1 MRRLHSSCLVDYNEP
16 SCELGNPTESYQDY
30 TNTTDDQF
38 ITMAKSLLS
47 VSLWTHCKIVPG
59 QSSPI
64 SNLRLT
70 GERHTEGVLVLML
83 RGSGQMEPRLSS
95 ILTGWGYAPSLL
107 ARLFWMSF
115 RIPLASS
122 LLCKYT
128 CNSVNYKY
136 QYISI
141 MEQLGRY
148 TFTRLVQTA
157 TIKQGNLLSL
167 YSFIH

>member
-1 MRRLHSSCLVDYNEP
+1 MRRLHSFCPVDYDEP
-16 SCELGNPTESYQDY
+16 SCELCNPIESCQGY
-30 TNTTDDQF
+30 TSTIANQF
-38 ITMAKSLLS
+38 ITISNSLLS
-47 VSLWTHCKIVPG
+47 VTLWTNCKIVPG

-64 SNLRLT
+64 SNLRFT

-107 ARLFWMSF
+107 ARLFWISF

-128 CNSVNYKY
+128 CNSLVNYKY
-136 QYISI
+136 HQYISDI

-148 TFTRLVQTA
+148 TGTSTNCYYK
-157 TIKQGNLLSL
+157 TG
-167 YSFIH
+167 